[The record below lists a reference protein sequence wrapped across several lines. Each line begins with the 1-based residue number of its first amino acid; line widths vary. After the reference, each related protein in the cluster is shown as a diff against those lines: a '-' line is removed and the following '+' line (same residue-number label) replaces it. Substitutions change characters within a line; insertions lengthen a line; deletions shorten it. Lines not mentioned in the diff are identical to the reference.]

1 MMEIE
6 KESLTGFVFDYLQEH
21 NFVSKTIVSGIY
33 IDKNDIKNDI
43 IDGNAFSDRRRL
55 LKTVKYKLG
64 SIFIILKNLGIIE
77 VYNKNTI
84 QVVNRDLMNEIG
96 LEKLLEYNVKDFQN
110 YGKGKRGENRWY
122 KILEDE
128 LLKIAKKLGKKKAK
142 SKFNKTS

>member
-110 YGKGKRGENRWY
+110 YGKGKRGENR
-122 KILEDE
+122 
-128 LLKIAKKLGKKKAK
+128 
-142 SKFNKTS
+142 